1 MSSPEVQNLRI
12 PREICLETLA
22 EILVRNGFAHADAA
36 ELAQTFTENSLD
48 GIYTH
53 GLNRFPRFVD
63 LVRRG
68 HVDPSAV
75 SECTLAA
82 GALEQWNGHLGAGIL
97 NARGATD
104 RAMELAES
112 FGMGCVGLANT
123 NHWMRG
129 GTYGWRAAER
139 GFVFIGWT
147 NTIANLPA
155 WGATDC
161 RLGNNPL
168 VLAVPHE
175 PGAVVLDMAQSQFS
189 YGAMELAAGRRERLS
204 VPGGYD
210 AAGGMTDDPQA
221 ILDSQR
227 PVPVGYWKGAG
238 LSLLLD
244 LLATLLSGGRSTAD
258 ITRQGLEYGVSQVF
272 IAIDLDKLGDRPA
285 LLNTIQSIIDDLHQS
300 VPAVPEGV
308 IRYPGEAVLARRA
321 DNESRGIPVDPSLWH
336 TLRAL

>member
-1 MSSPEVQNLRI
+1 MSVSEAQPLRVCADVCRRTMTEVLR
-12 PREICLETLA
+12 REGFYFVDAEHLA
-22 EILVRNGFAHADAA
+22 TTFA
-36 ELAQTFTENSLD
+36 ENSLD

-68 HVDPSAV
+68 HVNPSGRP
-75 SECTLAA
+75 ECTLEA
-82 GALEQWNGHLGAGIL
+82 GALEQWDGHLGAGIL

-104 RAMELAES
+104 RAMELAGS

-175 PGAVVLDMAQSQFS
+175 PGAVVLDMAQSQYS
-189 YGAMELAAGRRERLS
+189 YGAMEMAAGQGERLS

-210 AAGGMTDDPQA
+210 ATGRMTDDPRA

-238 LSLLLD
+238 LSLMLD

-272 IAIDLDKLGDRPA
+272 IAIDLAKLGDRPA
-285 LLNTIQSIIDDLHQS
+285 LLNTVQSIIDDLHQS
-300 VPAVPEGV
+300 EPADHGGA

-321 DNESRGIPVDPSLWH
+321 DNLSRGIPVDAHLWE
-336 TLRAL
+336 TIQAL

>member
-1 MSSPEVQNLRI
+1 MPSLDEQYLRI
-12 PREICLETLA
+12 PHEVCRKALVD
-22 EILVRNGFAHADAA
+22 ILVREGFTTEAA
-36 ELAQTFTENSLD
+36 GQLARTFTENSLD
-48 GIYTH
+48 GVYTH

-63 LVRRG
+63 LLRRG
-68 HVDPSAV
+68 HVDPTAV
-75 SECTLAA
+75 PECILAA
-82 GALEQWNGHLGAGIL
+82 GALEQWDGHLGAGIL
-97 NARGATD
+97 NAHAATD
-104 RAMELAES
+104 RAMELARS
-112 FGMGCVGLANT
+112 FGLGCVGLANT

-189 YGAMELAAGRRERLS
+189 YGALELADERGETLS
-204 VPGGYD
+204 IPGGYD
-210 AAGGMTDDPQA
+210 SAGRMTDNPRA

-258 ITRQGLEYGVSQVF
+258 ISRQGLEYGVSQVF
-272 IAIDLDKLGDRPA
+272 IAIDLAKLGDRPT
-285 LLNTIQSIIDDLHQS
+285 LVSTVQSIIEDLHRS
-300 VPAVPEGV
+300 EPAGPGQGV
-308 IRYPGEAVLARRA
+308 RYPGEAVLARRA
-321 DNESRGIPVDPSLWH
+321 ENISQGIPVDASLWQ
-336 TLRAL
+336 TLQAL

>member
-1 MSSPEVQNLRI
+1 MRSHSGQTLRI
-12 PREICLETLA
+12 SRAVSVQTLTDILIRE
-22 EILVRNGFAHADAA
+22 GFAPADAGQ
-36 ELAQTFTENSLD
+36 LASTFTDNSID
-48 GIYTH
+48 GVYTH

-63 LVRRG
+63 LVRSG
-68 HVDPSAV
+68 HVRPSAKPV
-75 SECTLAA
+75 CTLSA
-82 GALEQWNGHLGAGIL
+82 GALEQWDGHLGAGIL
-97 NARGATD
+97 NARVATE
-104 RAMELAES
+104 RAMALAES
-112 FGMGCVGLANT
+112 HGMGCVGLANT

-155 WGATDC
+155 WGARDC

-168 VLAVPHE
+168 VMAVPHE

-189 YGAMELAAGRRERLS
+189 YGAMELAAGQQRKLA

-210 AAGGMTDDPQA
+210 AAGEMTDDPHA
-221 ILDSQR
+221 ILETHR

-258 ITRQGLEYGVSQVF
+258 ITRQTIEYGVSQVF
-272 IAIDLDKLGDRPA
+272 IAIDLGKLGDRPA
-285 LLNTIQSIIDDLHQS
+285 LLNTVQSIIDDLHRS
-300 VPAVPEGV
+300 EPAASNGV

-321 DNESRGIPVDPSLWH
+321 QNRKRGIPVDASLWESI
-336 TLRAL
+336 RAL